1 MGFKITKDQL
11 KELKLRCPKLGIK
24 LLVAFGSQVKGEAR
38 TGSDLDLAFLTD
50 SRKKVNILKFYNDL
64 GEVFERKIDLTNLN
78 RADPLLLKQV
88 LLDEYE
94 MLHGSQSEANQQEL
108 RAIRR
113 YLEYKPVLEQ
123 EARMVDRSLSGG
135 VGR

>member
-1 MGFKITKDQL
+1 MGLGVTKDQL
-11 KELKLRCPKLGIK
+11 KKLKLKCPKLGIK
-24 LLVAFGSQVKGEAR
+24 LLVAFGSQIKGEAR
-38 TGSDLDLAFLTD
+38 TGSDLDLAFLMD
-50 SRKKVNILKFYNDL
+50 SGKKVNILKFYNDL